1 MVQMLTYHHARKPRY
16 VSRLKKKKSTAKE
29 EYLYHMLDTPETDIR
44 TFNIQVI
51 NQFTSENF

>member
-1 MVQMLTYHHARKPRY
+1 MQGSQDMFPDW
-16 VSRLKKKKSTAKE
+16 KKKKSTAKE